1 MKQLLCCN
9 ATRSFNS
16 FFYNYLLISFSQ
28 CLRVNR
34 GLVCVY
40 AFMHVCIYAR
50 MYVYHRRQSWEGWG
64 RDPQI
69 LSWGVVGGSRGL
81 LGLRERVWENTIAY
95 FAQKVR

>member
-1 MKQLLCCN
+1 
-9 ATRSFNS
+9 
-16 FFYNYLLISFSQ
+16 
-28 CLRVNR
+28 
-34 GLVCVY
+34 
-40 AFMHVCIYAR
+40 MHVCIYAR